1 MDKLT
6 VINNALIATGNNQVN
21 ILHDGSDE
29 YRVADNTFDRAIK
42 FLTARHSWPFATTV
56 EELVRAPDGLNKS
69 RSFAQNCFHL
79 PADAFH
85 LKEVFYNHA
94 PLTDYEIM
102 GSILSCNYESLIFA
116 RVVRAPA
123 GGLWHPMAEEILT
136 LMVEAGCQRGL
147 NEDNREASNID
158 NRVEGLIMEARPHL
172 DQQNPA
178 RNIYKSKIAA
188 ARRVRRG

>member
-6 VINNALIATGNNQVN
+6 VINNALIATGNNEVN

-29 YRVADNTFDRAIK
+29 YRVADNAFDRAIK
-42 FLTARHSWPFATTV
+42 FLTARHSWPFATAV
-56 EELVRAPDGLNKS
+56 EPLVRAPDDLNKS
-69 RSFAQNCFHL
+69 RYFRESCFHL
-79 PADAFH
+79 VPDAFH
-85 LKEVFYNHA
+85 LKEVYHEQS
-94 PLTDYEIM
+94 PLTEYEIM
-102 GSILSCNYESLIFA
+102 GALLSCHHNSDIYA

-123 GGLWHPMAEEILT
+123 NALWHPMAEEILT

-147 NEDNREASNID
+147 NEDAREASNID

-188 ARRVRRG
+188 SRRTRRA